1 MKRIYLGVL
10 GIIFLV
16 PLYSKAQDVNRDTIV
31 WESSHAVNWVT
42 GEKIDLPTTFI
53 TYGERSIEWIQE
65 NVNKKKSFNISNVS
79 GQWGN
84 ATQDGQLTY
93 VLSVEGKTARIEFAR
108 KSGLTLIKCSIIHE
122 GVQQMP
128 FEFEVNNVTK
138 KKD

>member
-1 MKRIYLGVL
+1 MKQIYLGVL
-10 GIIFLV
+10 GLIFLV
-16 PLYSKAQDVNRDTIV
+16 PICLNAQDIHRDTIV

-42 GEKIDLPTTFI
+42 GEKIDLPSTFI
-53 TYGERSIEWIQE
+53 TYGERGVEWIQE

-79 GQWGN
+79 GQWSN
-84 ATQDGQLTY
+84 ASQDGQITY
-93 VLSVEGKTARIEFAR
+93 VLAVGSKTATIEFGR
-108 KSGLTLIKCSIIHE
+108 RNGLALIKCSIIHE